1 MLPYACFFHHAV
13 LQLSGDIGMQ
23 RLSRY
28 AWLIVVA
35 CPTVLAAQGFGVY
48 EQNTCSMA
56 RGGAAAAAP
65 CADGSAIFFNPAGL
79 AGLKGGHVTLGTT
92 LIKVQGG
99 FTDDLFLHSTDL
111 DDPLLYVPQ
120 AYVTY
125 AVTPKVGVG
134 VGLFAPYGLETRWP
148 LSFDGRFSGYD
159 NIIHTFYVQPTAAY
173 QVTPWLKLGGG
184 LDIVHGTV
192 ELHQRIDLSQTPLI
206 VGGVNYGTFG
216 QFGIAPGTDFADA
229 DLSASKTN
237 VGGHFGAIAK
247 ATERLTIGVHYLMKV
262 NLNYAGTGQFT
273 QVLTNIVTPADITI
287 PTSPTPTTIP
297 AGTNLD
303 QLIGAPT
310 SLGGLGVFS
319 PGGLLAGQAVT
330 ASIPNPD
337 MLVAGAAFK
346 ATDNVTLLA
355 DYQWTHWST
364 FDTLRLTFSPNI
376 LLNQKLSQSYKTT
389 SGFRFG
395 AEWAQSANVTL
406 RGGYLHHGGAAP
418 AQTVTPL
425 LPEGQRN
432 EFSAGASLKL
442 ASHLSADLAYLFI
455 RQDDRRGRTRQPG
468 VGVDPLTLNNGLYTF
483 SAHLFGVSLAFT
495 F

>member
-1 MLPYACFFHHAV
+1 MGLTRVGANATVGQPVSPSLAKPP
-13 LQLSGDIGMQ
+13 GDKRM
-23 RLSRY
+23 RRSVRY
-28 AWLIVVA
+28 ALVLFA
-35 CPTVLAAQGFGVY
+35 GCPALLGAQGFGIY
-48 EQNTCSMA
+48 EQGACSMGRA
-56 RGGAAAAAP
+56 GTGVAAP
-65 CADGSAIFFNPAGL
+65 CSDGSAIFFNPAGL
-79 AGLKGGHVTLGTT
+79 AGLKGGRATIGATL
-92 LIKVQGG
+92 LDVEGG
-99 FTDDLFLHSTDL
+99 FTDDILQQETRL
-111 DDPLLYVPQ
+111 DDPFLAIPQLYV
-120 AYVTY
+120 AYG
-125 AVTPKVGVG
+125 VTPKLGVG
-134 VGLFAPYGLETRWP
+134 IGLFAPYGLETKWP

-159 NIIHTFYVQPTAAY
+159 NIIHTFYVQPTVAY
-173 QVTPWLKLGGG
+173 QVTPRLKLGGG

-229 DLSASKTN
+229 NLSASKTN
-237 VGGHFGAIAK
+237 VGGHFGAIAQ

-273 QVLTNIVTPADITI
+273 QVPTGIVTPADITI

-337 MLVAGAAFK
+337 MLVAGVAFK
-346 ATDNVTLLA
+346 ATDDVTLLA
-355 DYQWTHWST
+355 DYQWTNWGT
-364 FDTLRLTFSPNI
+364 FDTLRLTFSPNP
-376 LLNQKLSQSYKTT
+376 LLNQNLSQSYEST

-425 LPEGQRN
+425 L
-432 EFSAGASLKL
+432 
-442 ASHLSADLAYLFI
+442 
-455 RQDDRRGRTRQPG
+455 
-468 VGVDPLTLNNGLYTF
+468 
-483 SAHLFGVSLAFT
+483 
-495 F
+495 

>member
-1 MLPYACFFHHAV
+1 
-13 LQLSGDIGMQ
+13 MQ
-23 RLSRY
+23 RFSRY

-337 MLVAGAAFK
+337 MLVAGVAFK
-346 ATDNVTLLA
+346 ATGNVTLLA

-364 FDTLRLTFSPNI
+364 FDTLQP
-376 LLNQKLSQSYKTT
+376 T
-389 SGFRFG
+389 SI
-395 AEWAQSANVTL
+395 T
-406 RGGYLHHGGAAP
+406 AAP
-418 AQTVTPL
+418 RPRRPSRRCCPRA
-425 LPEGQRN
+425 
-432 EFSAGASLKL
+432 SATSSRPGRLSSSRHTCRRTSPTCSSDRTTAAVARDSLEWESIPSRSTT
-442 ASHLSADLAYLFI
+442 ACTRSARTSSGCRWRSRF
-455 RQDDRRGRTRQPG
+455 RGRP
-468 VGVDPLTLNNGLYTF
+468 
-483 SAHLFGVSLAFT
+483 
-495 F
+495 